1 MVTENYLGSV
11 MLNQKIKFVA
21 INKRYSKIQPAPKPA
36 YMYKPTWYSMSPV
49 YMSNGTP
56 DKKLT
61 MTDEGKNMTFKKC
74 LPFIDTMKAGY
85 IVELR
90 KDMIVQ
96 HNKDNVFDLQWNS
109 DELLFT
115 IHNTSTNIIEPP
127 TGYNSQVVNYIWNT
141 IIKTPKGYSCL
152 ITQPF
157 GWHDTPLRMIPAIV
171 DTDKEVLNFHFPMWL
186 KEDFTGIITK
196 GTPLAQI
203 IPFQRESWSMETE
216 YLPDGELDVLAE
228 NGFNATMQNH
238 YRDTSWSKKRFK

>member
-1 MVTENYLGSV
+1 MATENFLGNV
-11 MLNQKIKFVA
+11 ILKKIKFVA
-21 INKRYSKIQPAPKPA
+21 VNKRYSKIQPPPKPA
-36 YMYKPTWYSMSPV
+36 YLYKPSWYSLSPV

-56 DKKLT
+56 DKKLM

-74 LPFIDTMKAGY
+74 LPFIDTMKSGY

-127 TGYNSQVVNYIWNT
+127 SGYNSQVVNYIWNT

-157 GWHDTPLRMIPAIV
+157 GWHDTPLKMIPAIV
-171 DTDKEVLNFHFPMWL
+171 DTDKEYTICTSCAKREHGSKNRIKLQDVIEERTKIWL
-186 KEDFTGIITK
+186 
-196 GTPLAQI
+196 Q
-203 IPFQRESWSMETE
+203 
-216 YLPDGELDVLAE
+216 
-228 NGFNATMQNH
+228 
-238 YRDTSWSKKRFK
+238 KKQ

>member
-1 MVTENYLGSV
+1 MVIENFLGSV
-11 MLNQKIKFVA
+11 MLNKKIKFIAV
-21 INKRYSKIQPAPKPA
+21 NKRYSKIQPAPKPA

-49 YMSNGTP
+49 YMSDGTP
-56 DKKLT
+56 DKKLK

-74 LPFIDTMKAGY
+74 IPFIDTMKSGY

-115 IHNTSTNIIEPP
+115 IHNSSTNIIEPP
-127 TGYNSQVVNYIWNT
+127 AGYNSQVINYIWNT
-141 IIKTPKGYSCL
+141 IIQTPKGYSSL

-157 GWHDTPLRMIPAIV
+157 GWHNTALKMIPAIV
-171 DTDKEVLNFHFPMWL
+171 DTDKQVLNFHFPMWL
-186 KEDFTGIITK
+186 KEEFTGIIPK

-203 IPFQRESWSMETE
+203 IPFKREGWTMETD
-216 YLPDGELDVLAE
+216 YLADGELDVLAE

-238 YRDTSWSKKRFK
+238 YRDTSWTKKKFK